1 VLQQFDVHRSA
12 GRASAAFP
20 YLVVVQ
26 SNAFRALKR
35 RLAIPLLRR
44 DAMPAVI
51 GSVLPELTIESTRVV
66 LSALDLGS
74 FPVDAFGER
83 VTSLA
88 DDGDSIIAAIDLA
101 IARGFD

>member
-1 VLQQFDVHRSA
+1 MLQQFDVHRST
-12 GRASAAFP
+12 GRARIAYP

-44 DAMPAVI
+44 DAMPTAV
-51 GSVLPELTIESTRVV
+51 GNTLPEFTIEGTCVI

-74 FPVDAFGER
+74 FPKDAFGER
-83 VTSLA
+83 VGSLA
-88 DDGDSIIAAIDLA
+88 DDGDSIVAAIDAA
-101 IARGFD
+101 IARGFS

>member
-1 VLQQFDVHRSA
+1 MLQQFDVHRST
-12 GRASAAFP
+12 GRTRAAFP

-26 SNAFRALKR
+26 SNAFRELKR

-44 DAMPAVI
+44 DAMPAAV
-51 GSVLPELTIESTRVV
+51 GTLLPEFTIEGVRVV
-66 LSALDLGS
+66 LSALDLSS

-88 DDGDSIIAAIDLA
+88 DDGDSIVAAIDFA
-101 IARGFD
+101 IARGFV